1 MRVSVEFVI
10 FKQKSSH
17 LNFIEEDANGLI
29 RRISDIDGCS
39 LELYLP
45 GRRRTMVYSPTHILW
60 KESSENLWDFP
71 TLWALSTVVIYHVIT
86 FNS

>member
-1 MRVSVEFVI
+1 MISLRAFSFGLCFYFPQEAANMRVSVEFVI

-45 GRRRTMVYSPTHILW
+45 GRRRTMVYSPTHIL
-60 KESSENLWDFP
+60 
-71 TLWALSTVVIYHVIT
+71 
-86 FNS
+86 